1 MEDNYSPYT
10 TAFSLPTK
18 GIIKQELIT
27 YEVKDGMLRKVTTTR
42 EFSGNDYDDYQTI
55 EPLCAVKE
63 DHD

>member
-1 MEDNYSPYT
+1 MNNGSPYT
-10 TAFSLPTK
+10 TSFSLPTK

-27 YEVKDGMLRKVTTTR
+27 YEIKDGMLRKVTTIR
-42 EFSGNDYDDYQTI
+42 EFSKDDYDDYQTV

>member
-1 MEDNYSPYT
+1 MEDNYIPYT

-27 YEVKDGMLRKVTTTR
+27 YEIKDGMLRKVTTTR
-42 EFSGNDYDDYQTI
+42 EFSINDYDDYQTI